1 MVLCQKGLTS
11 WWKDHQKV
19 VRIFFMNKNLSKS
32 NKLWFPILPPYI
44 NDNCKKL
51 TCNINLHLLFCVW
64 MVPTFI
70 LGFGRHACLLQ
81 SSFHSLLKKHDICS
95 LPWSIEVVW
104 QGQWSYLCLTKIV
117 TWHIATQNHRRQSV
131 VTHHGE
137 TKPEAR
143 WCVCS
148 VTVKE
153 LSKQKQ
159 FTAVYFNTILLLY
172 DNGQ

>member
-1 MVLCQKGLTS
+1 MVSFQAMGLCQKGLTS

-51 TCNINLHLLFCVW
+51 TCNINLHLLFCIW
-64 MVPTFI
+64 MVPIFI

-95 LPWSIEVVW
+95 LLLIYRGALAGSVVMFMFN
-104 QGQWSYLCLTKIV
+104 
-117 TWHIATQNHRRQSV
+117 QNHHLTYCDTKSSWSV
-131 VTHHGE
+131 CGDTPLV
-137 TKPEAR
+137 
-143 WCVCS
+143 
-148 VTVKE
+148 
-153 LSKQKQ
+153 Q
-159 FTAVYFNTILLLY
+159 F
-172 DNGQ
+172 